1 VRPFGRLLTSYT
13 INLVGDSA
21 GIVALAVLVYAE
33 TRDPLA
39 TTALFLAAEFLPAF
53 LAPALTARVD
63 QLALRRV
70 LPAIYLAEAILF
82 ALLALVAAEFLLIA
96 VIVLTFLDGILMLT
110 ARGLTRGAINAVLSP
125 RDLLREG
132 NGLIN
137 VGFAVSSVGGAA
149 LGGLL
154 VEAFGAPTVLLVDAA
169 SFVAVALLLLT
180 SRGLPKGIEVAA
192 REPFGP
198 RLREGLRFAREDR
211 FVRVLLAGQ
220 GLALVLFTLVVPI
233 EIVYAKET
241 LDTTDAGY
249 GILLSAWGTGIV
261 LGSLVFIA
269 VKDRPPFALLLLST
283 MAIGLAMVGMALTTS
298 LLVACAWSVLGGL
311 GNGIQWVSVMTAV
324 QEGTPKDLQA
334 RITGLL
340 ESIASGATGVGFLL
354 GGLIV
359 TLASPPAAFLV
370 SGIGV
375 LALVAAAALARPRR
389 RGPASPAPAR
399 DDATLP
405 EPPPVQP
412 AGRP

>member
-1 VRPFGRLLTSYT
+1 VPPFGRLLSSYT

-39 TTALFLAAEFLPAF
+39 TMALFLAAEFLPAF
-53 LAPALTARVD
+53 VAPAVTARLD
-63 QLALRRV
+63 QLSLRRV
-70 LPAIYLAEAILF
+70 LPAIYLTEAVIF
-82 ALLALVAAEFLLIA
+82 GALALVASDFLLPA
-96 VIVLTFLDGILMLT
+96 LLVLTFLDGIFMLT

-125 RDLLREG
+125 RQLLREG

-137 VGFAVSSVGGAA
+137 IGFAVSSVGGAA

-169 SFVAVALLLLT
+169 SFVAVAVLLAT
-180 SRGLPKGIEVAA
+180 SRGLPRAIEPEQ
-192 REPFGP
+192 REPFLP
-198 RLREGLRFAREDR
+198 RLREGMRFAREDR
-211 FVRVLLAGQ
+211 FVRLLLAGQ
-220 GLALVLFTLVVPI
+220 GMALVLFTLVVPI

-241 LDTTDAGY
+241 LDTSDAGY
-249 GILLSAWGTGIV
+249 GILLSAWGAGIV
-261 LGSLVFIA
+261 LGSVVFIA
-269 VKDRPPFALLLLST
+269 VKTRSPFALVLAST
-283 MAIGLAMVGMALTTS
+283 AAIGVAMIGMSLTTS

-324 QEGTPKDLQA
+324 QEGTPRDLQA

-354 GGLIV
+354 GGIIV
-359 TLASPPAAFLV
+359 ALASPSLAFLV

-375 LALVAAAALARPRR
+375 LLLVVAAARVGGGRR
-389 RGPASPAPAR
+389 LTEAQVSSE
-399 DDATLP
+399 ATLP
-405 EPPPVQP
+405 EPPPVAP
-412 AGRP
+412 VGRV